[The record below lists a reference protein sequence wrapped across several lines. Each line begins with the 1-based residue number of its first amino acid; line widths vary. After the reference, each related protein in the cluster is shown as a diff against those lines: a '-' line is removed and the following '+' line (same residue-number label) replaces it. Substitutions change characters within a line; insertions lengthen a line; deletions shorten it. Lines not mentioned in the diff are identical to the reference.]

1 MNRMN
6 GNCLQH
12 FWQRIGAV
20 INLLTFMVGLLSI
33 PLTCMATVPGNQGNS
48 STIIATDRFG
58 NAEVFNEARKEYPTQ
73 NWRGAV
79 RYFLNL
85 ISEDQ
90 ISTSYGNDI
99 TDFTATDSY
108 NYLDDAIANRLE
120 QNEYW
125 WMEDNNLSIAI
136 YNPTMTTIS
145 GIKFEMFLH
154 SCKSDSKEAP
164 KILVMKF
171 KRTLA
176 KGELRVYTGE
186 FPLIYSEWWDLR
198 KSNDSC
204 LLIKR
209 AW

>member
-1 MNRMN
+1 MNK
-6 GNCLQH
+6 
-12 FWQRIGAV
+12 
-20 INLLTFMVGLLSI
+20 LLLWVALLSI
-33 PLTCMATVPGNQGNS
+33 PLTCMATIASNQS
-48 STIIATDRFG
+48 DASTIIATDRFG
-58 NAEVFNEARKEYPTQ
+58 NAEVFNEARKESANG
-73 NWRGAV
+73 NWRDAAY
-79 RYFLNL
+79 YFQNL
-85 ISEDQ
+85 ISGDK

-99 TDFTATDSY
+99 TDFAATESY
-108 NYLDDAIANRLE
+108 NYLNDAIANRLE
-120 QNEYW
+120 ENEYW
-125 WMEDNNLSIAI
+125 WLDENNLSIAI
-136 YNPTMTTIS
+136 YNPTLSAIS

>member
-1 MNRMN
+1 MNK
-6 GNCLQH
+6 
-12 FWQRIGAV
+12 
-20 INLLTFMVGLLSI
+20 LLLWVALLSI
-33 PLTCMATVPGNQGNS
+33 PLTCMATIASNQNRA

-90 ISTSYGNDI
+90 ISTSYVNDI

-108 NYLDDAIANRLE
+108 SYLDDAIADRLE

-125 WMEDNNLSIAI
+125 WIEDNNISIAI
-136 YNPTMTTIS
+136 YNPTPSIIS
-145 GIKFEMFLH
+145 GIKFEINLH
-154 SCKSDSKEAP
+154 SCKSDSKEFP

-186 FPLIYSEWWDLR
+186 FPLIHSEWWVSR
-198 KSNDSC
+198 KGNDSC